1 MSDSNPPDSL
11 EEVFYPLRG
20 IPAHLGVFPA
30 LGHVPHKGATIFADG
45 DDARPVGTKV
55 EIVYL
60 LFVCFDLVC
69 A

>member
-1 MSDSNPPDSL
+1 MFIITV
-11 EEVFYPLRG
+11 EGKE
-20 IPAHLGVFPA
+20 
-30 LGHVPHKGATIFADG
+30 KEGAYSVIDEDGEQVLYIFADG